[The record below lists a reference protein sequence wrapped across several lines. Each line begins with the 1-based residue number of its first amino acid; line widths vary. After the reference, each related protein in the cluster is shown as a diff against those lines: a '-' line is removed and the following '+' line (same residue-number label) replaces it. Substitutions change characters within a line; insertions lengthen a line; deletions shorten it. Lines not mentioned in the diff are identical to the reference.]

1 MNEEITDLIFN
12 EGGVAR
18 IYCWSPYSK
27 YKPSQT
33 LMNYRRISEAEAWES
48 TDNVLMTVNAAF
60 YADKAE
66 TLMEWNPEKST
77 LRTWITNHFN
87 WWYLEWMKKQINYD
101 KNVKKRI
108 NGFYDEEINEAEVQQ
123 SIEKQK
129 DDMMSEDE
137 NEKLNRIFMFVQT
150 RDKAQRFI
158 FLEMTGMA
166 KLQYSAD
173 KKRILNFP
181 GRDNISVPGWYK
193 RRKKF
198 IAELKAYC
206 NGNY

>member
-1 MNEEITDLIFN
+1 MNQEITDLIFK

-18 IYCWSPYSK
+18 IYCWSPHSK

-33 LMNYRRISEAEAWES
+33 LMNYRRIAEAEAWES
-48 TDNVLMTVNAAF
+48 TENVLMTVNAAF

-66 TLMEWNPEKST
+66 TLMGWNPEKST

-108 NGFYDEEINEAEVQQ
+108 NGFYDEEINEAEVKQ
-123 SIEKQK
+123 SIEQQE
-129 DDMMSEDE
+129 DRMMLEDWERKMDRMAMFAKTRNVAERWIFAELNGFIKIQLTEDRQRVLNYPGKE
-137 NEKLNRIFMFVQT
+137 NCGIATYYRHRNK
-150 RDKAQRFI
+150 
-158 FLEMTGMA
+158 FL
-166 KLQYSAD
+166 
-173 KKRILNFP
+173 
-181 GRDNISVPGWYK
+181 
-193 RRKKF
+193 
-198 IAELKAYC
+198 AELKAYC